1 MTHYS
6 VKLKNE
12 IKMLKEELE
21 LARRD
26 ISNLREI
33 NMKKGCENEKLI
45 AELRESRS
53 EVDEKSREVLKT
65 DKE

>member
-21 LARRD
+21 LTRRD

>member
-1 MTHYS
+1 
-6 VKLKNE
+6 
-12 IKMLKEELE
+12 MLKEELE
-21 LARRD
+21 LTRRD